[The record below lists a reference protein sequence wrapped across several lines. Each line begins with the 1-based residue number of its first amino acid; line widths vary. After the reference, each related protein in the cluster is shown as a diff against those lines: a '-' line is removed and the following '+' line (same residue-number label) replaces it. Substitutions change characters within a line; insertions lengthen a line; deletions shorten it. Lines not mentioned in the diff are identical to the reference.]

1 MPFKPVDPV
10 EELKELNAL
19 LDSDPILKKKFE
31 ADQKEFEFRLN
42 LARARKEKNLTQNT
56 IKEETG
62 LTQQAI
68 SRIEKGSKDRS
79 PTLNTLLRY
88 LDALG
93 FELTIQPKHK
103 VF

>member
-10 EELKELNAL
+10 EEQKELDAL
-19 LDSDPILKKKFE
+19 LDSDPILRKKFE

-42 LARARKEKNLTQNT
+42 LARARKAKNLTQIN

-68 SRIEKGSKDRS
+68 SRIEKAKDRS

-88 LDALG
+88 LDAIG
-93 FELTIQPKHK
+93 CELTITRKK
-103 VF
+103 AM

>member
-1 MPFKPVDPV
+1 MPFRPADP
-10 EELKELNAL
+10 EEEIKELNAL
-19 LDSDPILKKKFE
+19 LDSDPMLRQKFI

-42 LARARKEKNLTQNT
+42 LARARKDRNYTQT
-56 IKEETG
+56 KIKEITG

-88 LDALG
+88 LDAIG
-93 FELTIQPKHK
+93 CELTITPKK
-103 VF
+103 SY

>member
-1 MPFKPVDPV
+1 MPFRPVDPE

-19 LDSDPILKKKFE
+19 LDSDPMLRQKFE

-42 LARARKEKNLTQNT
+42 LARARKEKNLTQNR
-56 IKEETG
+56 IKEVTG

-68 SRIEKGSKDRS
+68 SRIEKGSRDRS

-88 LDALG
+88 LDAIG
-93 FELTIQPKHK
+93 CELTITNK
-103 VF
+103 